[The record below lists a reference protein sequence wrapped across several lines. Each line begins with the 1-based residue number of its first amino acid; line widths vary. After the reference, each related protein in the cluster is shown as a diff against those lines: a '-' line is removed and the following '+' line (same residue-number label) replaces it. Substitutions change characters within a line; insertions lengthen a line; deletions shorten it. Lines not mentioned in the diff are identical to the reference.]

1 MEFAES
7 LLAGAVLAALR
18 EFVHAKNLGLVT
30 GADGMVRL
38 WPGRVRIPDVAYV
51 SWDRLPGRRV
61 PREPIPQVAPDLS
74 LSIGL
79 IFAELDRQG

>member
-1 MEFAES
+1 M
-7 LLAGAVLAALR
+7 
-18 EFVHAKNLGLVT
+18 T